1 MPRPTHKGQPTT
13 LLTEIP
19 PQNKAR
25 PSFQLGHFFLLSPRT
40 TTFQSRLSHIRVGV
54 WSITVASRLKLA
66 QPAFAAVYQTSG
78 INRWRRA
85 QR

>member
-19 PQNKAR
+19 PQNKSAPELPTR
-25 PSFQLGHFFLLSPRT
+25 ALFSP
-40 TTFQSRLSHIRVGV
+40 QSQNHNISIALISYTCGV